1 MIRATMS
8 RRREMLGSKTRA
20 SSWSM
25 ISVAFLLLVTH
36 INSFSERT
44 SAWEAKAGD
53 DIGDSSKTSSST
65 NKALAVGIGVYD
77 KHDSGIEQRLN
88 ADKGKGNGN
97 GNGNGKVV
105 EDLVNVAASAHGGA
119 LPTFSSLIAV
129 STQLHSAVSG
139 RV

>member
-1 MIRATMS
+1 MA
-8 RRREMLGSKTRA
+8 
-20 SSWSM
+20 
-25 ISVAFLLLVTH
+25 VLLLVTH

-53 DIGDSSKTSSST
+53 DIGDSSKPSSST

-119 LPTFSSLIAV
+119 QPTFSSLIAV